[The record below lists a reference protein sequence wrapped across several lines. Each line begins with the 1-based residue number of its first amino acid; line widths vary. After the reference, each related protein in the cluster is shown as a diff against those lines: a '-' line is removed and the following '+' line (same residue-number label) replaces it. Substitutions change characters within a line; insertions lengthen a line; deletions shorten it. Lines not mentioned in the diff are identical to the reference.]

1 MELSSQGSAVAAEV
15 AGISPRGAGTRERDQ
30 RLERQVGH
38 LVGLVDD
45 LLDVS
50 RITRGKIALVAV
62 TGYGQP
68 RDRLASGDA
77 GFDAHLVKPVDLEQL
92 AHVVATLTKGRQR
105 RPQPRRSWAVSCTS
119 ATRSSRSSVR
129 S

>member
-1 MELSSQGSAVAAEV
+1 MVQELRFDVALLDIGLPVMSGYELAHRLRESPAAAE
-15 AGISPRGAGTRERDQ
+15 
-30 RLERQVGH
+30 
-38 LVGLVDD
+38 
-45 LLDVS
+45 
-50 RITRGKIALVAV
+50 IALVAV

-105 RPQPRRSWAVSCTS
+105 RPQTHG
-119 ATRSSRSSVR
+119 
-129 S
+129 